1 MAYPHNSGSV
11 LGIFLKFCTM
21 KGANSWMKININGS
35 YQKIFRGKW
44 AILGMKMAHSHNSGS
59 AVRIV
64 LQFCTIKGTKRYMK
78 ILLVVF

>member
-1 MAYPHNSGSV
+1 
-11 LGIFLKFCTM
+11 
-21 KGANSWMKININGS
+21 MKININGS
-35 YQKIFRGKW
+35 YQKNFRGKW